1 MPAKVAPRS
10 WETFRKKIEVLL
22 EKRTGEGLAAWNA
35 RVAKQ
40 KPKTRDALRA
50 WLSNQGVDGYPQTLL
65 VLERFGYPSYLTA
78 SADELIDAQY
88 EKRPALRP
96 VFDKVIDALRKLGD
110 VEVQA
115 RKTYVS
121 VLTPRR
127 TFARVQASKD
137 RVLVALRLDGRKP
150 GGLLERSRVHDDMPV
165 QLSFATPKDVTAKAV
180 AVFREAY
187 EESL

>member
-1 MPAKVAPRS
+1 MAKQPEPRS
-10 WETFRKKIEVLL
+10 WDTFRKKIEALL

-40 KPKTRDALRA
+40 KPKSKDALRA
-50 WLSNQGVDGYPQTLL
+50 WLKTQGVDGYPQTLL
-65 VLERFGYPSYLTA
+65 VLERFGYPDYLTA
-78 SADELIDAQY
+78 SAAELVDAQY

-96 VFDKVIDALRKLGD
+96 VYETLIAALQKLGE

-121 VLTPRR
+121 ILTPRR
-127 TFARVQASKD
+127 TFARVQAQKD
-137 RVLVALRLDGRKP
+137 RVLVALRLEGRRP
-150 GGLLERSRVHDDMPV
+150 GGLLEPSRVHDDMPV
-165 QLSFATPKDVTAKAV
+165 QLAFASSKEIDKKAV
-180 AVFREAY
+180 AILREAY

>member
-1 MPAKVAPRS
+1 MPATGETRS
-10 WETFRKKIEVLL
+10 WDTFRKKIEALL

-40 KPKTRDALRA
+40 KPKTKEALRA
-50 WLSNQGVDGYPQTLL
+50 WLSKQGVDGYPQTLL
-65 VLERFGYPSYLTA
+65 VLERFGYPDYLTA
-78 SADELIDAQY
+78 SAEELIDAQY
-88 EKRPALRP
+88 AKRPALRP
-96 VFDKVIDALRKLGD
+96 VYDRVIEALTGLGD

-137 RVLVALRLDGRKP
+137 RVQVALRLDGRKP
-150 GGLLERSRVHDDMPV
+150 GGLLERSTVHDDMPV
-165 QLSFATPKDVTAKAV
+165 QLSFAAPKDVTTKAV
-180 AVFREAY
+180 AVLREAY

>member
-10 WETFRKKIEVLL
+10 WDTFRKKIEALL

-35 RVAKQ
+35 KVARQ
-40 KPKTRDALRA
+40 KPKTKEALRV
-50 WLSNQGVDGYPQTLL
+50 WLSKQGVDGYPQTLL
-65 VLERFGYPSYLTA
+65 VLERFGYPDYLTA

-96 VFDKVIDALRKLGD
+96 VYDKVIGALTKLGD

-121 VLTPRR
+121 ILTPRR

-137 RVLVALRLDGRKP
+137 RVQVALRLEGRKP
-150 GGLLERSRVHDDMPV
+150 GGLLERSNVHDDMPV
-165 QLSFATPKDVTAKAV
+165 QISFTTPKDVSAKAV
-180 AVFREAY
+180 AVLREAY